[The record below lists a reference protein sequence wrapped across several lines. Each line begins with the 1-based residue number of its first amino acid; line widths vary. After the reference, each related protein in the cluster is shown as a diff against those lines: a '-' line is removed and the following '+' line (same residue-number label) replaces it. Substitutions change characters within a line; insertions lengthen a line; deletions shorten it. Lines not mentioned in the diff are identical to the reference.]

1 MNVTFVVMLIINQQ
15 KKMVKCLYCHFE
27 CCRLCCEKYILD
39 QTELKCMNCGKEWT
53 RNFLRKNFTNKF
65 IDGEYKKHCQDILFQ
80 NEVALLPATQILAE
94 RKQKK
99 EELYFEIRQL
109 ERKGCNLRKE
119 FEKTKMIKNCTV
131 NY

>member
-1 MNVTFVVMLIINQQ
+1 
-15 KKMVKCLYCHFE
+15 MV
-27 CCRLCCEKYILD
+27 ISI
-39 QTELKCMNCGKEWT
+39 KEE
-53 RNFLRKNFTNKF
+53 R
-65 IDGEYKKHCQDILFQ
+65 EH
-80 NEVALLPATQILAE
+80 LAE